1 MDLERLRVWQ
11 AGDFRLDLYYNG
23 TAWGRV
29 RLAYELRDRGEL
41 IFAGDD
47 FYPSPLHA
55 YDGDEAV
62 AALLG
67 FLALQPGDTDREYF
81 ARYTDRQLAWTCE
94 RAAELAVTTAGSR
107 KRRLPVNA
115 FCGPQSDARSRP

>member
-1 MDLERLRVWQ
+1 MIPHLPDLELLRTWQ
-11 AGDFRLDLYYNG
+11 ADDFRLDLYYAG

-29 RLAYELRDRGEL
+29 RMAYELRDQGEV

-81 ARYTDRQLAWTCE
+81 DRYNNRQLAWMYE
-94 RAAELAVTTAGSR
+94 RASALRLAANN
-107 KRRLPVNA
+107 LPI
-115 FCGPQSDARSRP
+115 

>member
-1 MDLERLRVWQ
+1 MSLELLRTWQ
-11 AGDFRLDLYYNG
+11 AGDFRLDLLYAG
-23 TAWGRV
+23 TGWGRP

-47 FYPSPLHA
+47 FYPSPLYA

-67 FLALQPGDTDREYF
+67 FLSLRRGDTDRQCF
-81 ARYTDRQLAWTCE
+81 DRYTNRQLAWAYE
-94 RAAELAVTTAGSR
+94 RAEALAMAAHDTLKAV
-107 KRRLPVNA
+107 P
-115 FCGPQSDARSRP
+115 